1 MKCVVC
7 KATGRGVQAV
17 PVLGGLKVGACSK
30 HEQTIRTGLMVSGAA
45 TKAGI
50 IAAMEMKRPGLYQEL
65 GELYWKMR
73 AVFGQSSQQDKK
85 G

>member
-1 MKCVVC
+1 MKCLVC
-7 KATGRGVQAV
+7 KAPGQAV
-17 PVLGGLKVGACSK
+17 PVLGGVRLGACSK
-30 HEQTIRTGLMVSGAA
+30 HEQTVRTGLAVSGAV

-65 GELYWKMR
+65 GELYWKVR
-73 AVFGQSSQQDKK
+73 AVFGSGGSSSSQEKK